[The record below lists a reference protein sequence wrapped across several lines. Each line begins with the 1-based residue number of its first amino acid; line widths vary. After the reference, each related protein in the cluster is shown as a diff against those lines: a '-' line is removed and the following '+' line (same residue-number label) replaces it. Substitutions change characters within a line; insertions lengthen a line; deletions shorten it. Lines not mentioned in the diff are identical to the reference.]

1 MGLVDLIRERVQ
13 GPPKLSVET
22 MRKAK
27 PVRHPDVKW
36 EENEDGAVRLQAPLE
51 GQGRGFAAMLARR
64 MNLPATKGFELEPIG
79 GFVWLQC
86 DGATTVETIGKR
98 LRERYKMNRVEADV
112 ALGAFLQ
119 TLGQRRLIVLT
130 VGKRDVKGNRDK
142 DGEN

>member
-1 MGLVDLIRERVQ
+1 MGLVDLIRARVQ
-13 GPPKLSVET
+13 GPPKLALET

-27 PVRHPDVKW
+27 PVRNPDVEW
-36 EENEDGAVRLQAPLE
+36 EQAEDGSVLIQAPLE
-51 GQGRGFAAMLARR
+51 GQGRGIAAILARR
-64 MNLPATKGFELEPIG
+64 MNLPSTKGFELEPIG
-79 GFVWLQC
+79 GFVWAQC

-130 VGKRDVKGNRDK
+130 VGKK
-142 DGEN
+142 DG